1 MRYLII
7 PASRVPEVKFAQVLE
22 DGPAYLR
29 YSNDNTKTFIKWNTE
44 ENPDCVNDI
53 ISAGG
58 EYWGPYTK
66 EEFVPILASEDWL
79 VIIDRETQGQ

>member
-7 PASRVPEVKFAQVLE
+7 PSLRVPEIQFRQVLE

-29 YSNDNTKTFIKWNTE
+29 YSNDNSKTFIKWNTE
-44 ENPDCVNDI
+44 DYPDCVNDI

-58 EYWGPYTK
+58 EYWGPYDR
-66 EEFVPILASEDWL
+66 EEFMEILKGDDW
-79 VIIDRETQGQ
+79 DDNSPPE